1 MHLPEVG
8 LPDWAAG
15 VRLGGDVTGPMLVAA
30 VYAGMQLATMLA
42 CVGAA
47 NALANPKRL
56 LQSLPGALYEVG
68 VAVVVALS
76 FSPQLVEAVGRVRAA
91 RRLRGRPDRGLRGL
105 RGVAMPVLESALER
119 SVELAAA
126 MDSRGFGRASG
137 GRRTRRVT
145 GALTSGGLLGVG
157 IGSYGLLDAGSPP
170 LLGLPL
176 LLLGVAMAAGG
187 LVVGGRR
194 ATRSRYR
201 PDPWVA
207 AEWLAALSGA
217 TAATTVLVLA
227 GSDLAQVLTPA
238 ATGLPSLPVVAAAG
252 VLVAILPAWLTPSTP
267 RARATTAR
275 TTGLGPPPL
284 RDVA

>member
-1 MHLPEVG
+1 
-8 LPDWAAG
+8 
-15 VRLGGDVTGPMLVAA
+15 
-30 VYAGMQLATMLA
+30 
-42 CVGAA
+42 
-47 NALANPKRL
+47 
-56 LQSLPGALYEVG
+56 
-68 VAVVVALS
+68 
-76 FSPQLVEAVGRVRAA
+76 
-91 RRLRGRPDRGLRGL
+91 
-105 RGVAMPVLESALER
+105 
-119 SVELAAA
+119 
-126 MDSRGFGRASG
+126 
-137 GRRTRRVT
+137 VT

-157 IGSYGLLDAGSPP
+157 IGSYGLLDASSPP
-170 LLGLPL
+170 VLGLPL

-238 ATGLPSLPVVAAAG
+238 ATGLPSLPLVAAAG